1 MTAKVFE
8 DPVPGTGPRRALGL
22 FDATML
28 VAGSMVGSGIFLVSP
43 YMARLVGSPGWLL
56 VAWVITGVLTL
67 SAALSYGELAA
78 MMPRAGGPYVYLREA
93 FSPLAGF
100 LFGWTWLV
108 VVQTG
113 SIAALGVALARF
125 AGLLVPGIAED
136 LYIVVPVHVASHYAL
151 SLSTAQLVALA
162 VILVLSWTNARGLD
176 YGRVVQN
183 VFTGSNMLALL
194 GLVIAG
200 VFLGARAGGS
210 GENFT
215 QLWTI
220 RRAEAIA
227 PGLTAASALGLFAA
241 LGIAQ
246 TGSFFSATGWDNITL
261 AAEEIRR
268 PARNIP
274 LSLAIGATAV
284 IGLYLMVNVGYLR
297 TLPFEALQE
306 VPADRVASATLER
319 ILPGTGGVIMAFL
332 IVIATFGCNNAQ
344 ILSGARL
351 YYAMARDGLF
361 FDMVGRLN
369 PARVPGRALGV
380 QALWASMLV
389 LPRTYDPAT
398 KTYGN
403 LYGDL
408 LDYVTFSILLFY
420 SLAVLALFRL
430 RATRS
435 GSDRPYRVVGYPFV
449 PAVFLIGAGSILMLL
464 LVYRPYT
471 TWPGLGLVL
480 MGIPIFLF
488 FRRRSRSC

>member
-1 MTAKVFE
+1 MTAA
-8 DPVPGTGPRRALGL
+8 GTGPRRGLGL

-28 VAGSMVGSGIFLVSP
+28 VAGSMIGSGIFLVSP
-43 YMARLVGSPGWLL
+43 YMARLIGSPGWLL
-56 VAWVITGVLTL
+56 VAWVVTGILTL

-125 AGLLVPGIAED
+125 AGVLVPGIGED
-136 LYIVVPVHVASHYAL
+136 LYILAPVHVTSHYAL
-151 SLSTAQLVALA
+151 SLSTAQLLALA
-162 VILVLSWTNARGLD
+162 VILLLSWTNARGLD
-176 YGRVVQN
+176 YGRLVQN

-194 GLVIAG
+194 GLVAAG
-200 VFLGARAGGS
+200 ILLGTRGGGG
-210 GENFT
+210 GENFA

-220 RRAEAIA
+220 RPTESIA
-227 PGLTAASALGLFAA
+227 PGLTAASAFGLFAA

-284 IGLYLMVNVGYLR
+284 IGLYLMVNVAYLR

-306 VPADRVASATLER
+306 APADRVASATLDR
-319 ILPGTGGVIMAFL
+319 IFPGTGGVVMAFL

-344 ILSGARL
+344 ILSGGRL

-361 FDMVGRLN
+361 FDRVGRLN
-369 PARVPGRALGV
+369 RARVPGKALGV
-380 QALWASMLV
+380 QAVWASMLV
-389 LPRTYDPAT
+389 LPRTYDPTMQA
-398 KTYGN
+398 YGN

-408 LDYVTFSILLFY
+408 LDYVTFSIVLFY
-420 SLAVLALFRL
+420 ALAVLALFRL
-430 RATRS
+430 RTTRPM
-435 GSDRPYRVVGYPFV
+435 SDRSYHVVGYPLV
-449 PAVFLIGAGSILMLL
+449 PAVFLVGAGAILTLL

-480 MGIPIFLF
+480 MGIPIYLL
-488 FRRRSRSC
+488 FRRGSRSRRPPP